1 MNPSRLGAAVGAA
14 ERAGTIASRNGSAI
28 VAPRPRRNVRRG
40 SAIFVTIMSEVS
52 KLSRA
57 GGRIYRRPRRRRSP
71 HVEWR
76 ALDDAQDQRRETVV
90 VALGTAQD
98 STDRRRI
105 VVLEAAANRI
115 RQ

>member
-14 ERAGTIASRNGSAI
+14 ERAGTIASRNGSAT

-57 GGRIYRRPRRRRSP
+57 GGGISRWRRRRRSP
-71 HVEWR
+71 HLERR
-76 ALDDAQDQRRETVV
+76 ALDDAEDQRRETVV
-90 VALGTAQD
+90 VVLRAMQD
-98 STDRRRI
+98 SADR
-105 VVLEAAANRI
+105 
-115 RQ
+115 